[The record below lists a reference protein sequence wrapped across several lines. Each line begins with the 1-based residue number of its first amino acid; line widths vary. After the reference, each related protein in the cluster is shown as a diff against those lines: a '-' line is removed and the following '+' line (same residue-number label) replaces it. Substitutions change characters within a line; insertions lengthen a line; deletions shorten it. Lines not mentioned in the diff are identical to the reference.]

1 MSSFLSQF
9 LQEMNAHIVI
19 RMDNSVMEHDSYI
32 GYDSVNLLSDVGG
45 ALGLFMGWSIAFC
58 TDFIA
63 KFLKSKTF
71 KSMFTSMIL
80 LVLVIGKAV

>member
-1 MSSFLSQF
+1 
-9 LQEMNAHIVI
+9 MNAHIII

-32 GYDSVNLLSDVGG
+32 GYESVNLLSDVGG

-80 LVLVIGKAV
+80 LVLVIGKAVYIRLAD